1 MSCPTS
7 VIVFGVHYNMDHQV
21 FYIMILA
28 ENDVLICMQDLKST
42 TMSSSLLSMLFK
54 KDDF

>member
-28 ENDVLICMQDLKST
+28 ENDVLICMQDSKST